1 MDKCINFQ
9 AFLRHLID
17 EDKLVNQ
24 GAEIMKGLLEAQSPR
39 MSNISEKMIGQCDRN
54 YKTIQRFMQK
64 VELKPLL
71 LRFYQE
77 EAEFVIGDPTEMER
91 YKAPKTSYVGTL
103 SDGKT
108 AGYWLMVLSTPFRG
122 RSLPFSF
129 VVYSS
134 KTIGAQTTS
143 RNQEHFRCF
152 EAVKR
157 LLGDRPL
164 VLDREF
170 SYEELMEVLSI
181 EQIQFAIRL
190 NLGDPHKPPR
200 LIDADGEAV
209 KLFIKPGETL
219 IRPNLRYLGTVK
231 VNLIG
236 HWNKGLSK
244 PLWVITSLEPKRG
257 LEIYLKRMK
266 IEETFRDCKDLLHL
280 SKLMNKKQAL
290 LEQMIALSLLTYV
303 AGVWLGEAIRD
314 VVYGKIDVSLVAE
327 ALFNPIPVDAKIH
340 PKWLIYS
347 GLFVLLKQKLLLSEA
362 QFEAVSQAASSA
374 FASLIYGNVRS
385 FV

>member
-9 AFLRHLID
+9 GYLRYLLDD
-17 EDKLVNQ
+17 EGLVEK
-24 GAEIMKGLLEAQSPR
+24 GARIVKGLLEAQSPR
-39 MSNISEKMIGQCDRN
+39 LTNIAEQMTGNSSSR
-54 YKTIQRFMQK
+54 YKEIQRFLKK
-64 VELKPLL
+64 VDLKKSLMRL
-71 LRFYQE
+71 YQE
-77 EAEFVIGDPTEMER
+77 DAEFVIGDPTEMER

-122 RSLPFSF
+122 RSLPCSF

-134 KTIGAQTTS
+134 RSIGEQNTS

-152 EAVKR
+152 EGVKK

-170 SYEELMEVLSI
+170 SYKELMEILYI
-181 EQIQFAIRL
+181 EHIQYVIRL
-190 NLGDPHKPPR
+190 NLGDQHKQPR
-200 LIDADGEAV
+200 LIDADGEPV
-209 KLFIKPGETL
+209 KLFIKPGETV
-219 IRPNLRYLGTVK
+219 IHQNVFYLGTVK

-236 HWNKGLSK
+236 YWRKGLSK
-244 PLWVITSLEPKRG
+244 PLWIITTLEPKRA

-280 SKLMNKKQAL
+280 TKLMNKKQSL
-290 LEQMIALSLLTYV
+290 LEQMIALSLLAYV
-303 AGVWLGEAIRD
+303 VGVWFGEAIRD
-314 VVYGKIDVSLVAE
+314 VVYGKLELSQVPD
-327 ALFNPIPVDAKIH
+327 ALLNKPPVDANAH
-340 PKWLIYS
+340 PKWLLYS
-347 GLFVLLKQKLLLSEA
+347 GLFVLLKQKLRLTSK
-362 QFEAVSQAASSA
+362 QTIAVANIAAIA
-374 FASLIYGNVRS
+374 FGNLICGNVRS